1 MNHTHR
7 AIHALIFDYGGVL
20 MRTESQASREQLC
33 RRLGLT
39 LPQLY
44 HLVFEG
50 EDSQLVQ
57 LGRMTPDQRWE
68 RIGQQLGLRSREEA
82 LALRREMFAGDVLDQ
97 DLVAYIRRL
106 HGRFKTAL
114 LSNATLRLV
123 STLRDDLHI
132 EDCFDVIV
140 ISAQVG
146 LMKPDPAIYHL
157 TLDRLGVTPQ
167 QAVFIDDMLE
177 NVAAAMALGMRAI
190 CFTSRNA
197 LLKELQPLLQA
208 SEPQT

>member
-1 MNHTHR
+1 M
-7 AIHALIFDYGGVL
+7 
-20 MRTESQASREQLC
+20 
-33 RRLGLT
+33 
-39 LPQLY
+39 
-44 HLVFEG
+44 
-50 EDSQLVQ
+50 
-57 LGRMTPDQRWE
+57 
-68 RIGQQLGLRSREEA
+68 
-82 LALRREMFAGDVLDQ
+82 LDQ
-97 DLVAYIRRL
+97 ELVAYIRSL

-132 EDCFDVIV
+132 EDCFDAIV

-146 LMKPDPAIYHL
+146 LMKPDPAIYRL

-177 NVAAAMALGMRAI
+177 NVVAAMALGLRTI
-190 CFTSRNA
+190 RFTSRDA

>member
-1 MNHTHR
+1 MNQTDR
-7 AIHALIFDYGGVL
+7 AIRALIFDYGGVL

-44 HLVFEG
+44 DLVFEG

-57 LGRMTPDQRWE
+57 LGRMTPDERWE

-97 DLVAYIRRL
+97 ELVAYIRRL

-123 STLRDDLHI
+123 SILRDDLHI

-167 QAVFIDDMLE
+167 QAVFIDDMPE
-177 NVAAAMALGMRAI
+177 NVAAAMELGMRTI
-190 CFTSRNA
+190 RFSSRDA
-197 LLKELQPLLQA
+197 LLKELQPLLEA
-208 SEPQT
+208 SEPRT